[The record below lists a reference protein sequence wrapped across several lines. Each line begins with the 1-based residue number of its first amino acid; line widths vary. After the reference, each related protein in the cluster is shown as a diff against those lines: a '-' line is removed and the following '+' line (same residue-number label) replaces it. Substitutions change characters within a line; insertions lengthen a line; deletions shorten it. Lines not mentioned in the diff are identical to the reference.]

1 MTRVVLD
8 TNVVLSA
15 LVFTSGRLADLR
27 RAWQHRALQPLA
39 CKETTR
45 ELLRVLSYPKF
56 NLTPGEQQ
64 DLLGAFLEYAEVVP
78 LPEPWPELPACRDAK
93 DKMFLVLSRVGGA
106 EALITGDQDLLA
118 MREAFPGLIFTPEE
132 WLARGS

>member
-1 MTRVVLD
+1 MRRVVLD

-39 CKETTR
+39 CTETAR
-45 ELLRVLSYPKF
+45 ELMRVLSYPK
-56 NLTPGEQQ
+56 LDLSPGEQQ

-93 DKMFLVLSRVGGA
+93 DQMFLVLARVGGA
-106 EALITGDQDLLA
+106 DALITGDQDLLA
-118 MREAFPGLIFTPEE
+118 MREELPGLIFTPDE
-132 WLARGS
+132 WPARGS